1 MADPLRTARA
11 FHLRT
16 FGSLTLSGRDDV
28 TVLGRHGHHRR
39 RLALL
44 AVLAATGDRG
54 WSRDQLLLFFW
65 PEASQARARHS
76 LDQLLYAL
84 RSSLGDEL
92 FDGTDPVRLTREVV
106 TSDVDA
112 FTDALD
118 RGQLEEA
125 VNLYRGPFLG
135 GFHLDAAPEFDQWAE
150 SERAR
155 LGRLY
160 LGALEQ
166 LAQAAESQGDQVSAL
181 AWWRKLV
188 EADPVSSRSAAGLIR
203 ALMNA
208 GDHAA
213 ALQFAGHYESVV
225 ARELNTSVGPAVA
238 SLVAEVRADARTESI
253 ATPRSPALAAHTADP
268 PVPIESIG
276 RVLPRRAS
284 HRPIVATG
292 LLVALTVVVATGFW
306 WRSAPARTSAPTPAS
321 SIAVLPFANVSG
333 DPDDAPLAD
342 GISDEVSA
350 ALARMSTL
358 RVIARQSS
366 LAFANPGADTRAI
379 AESLRVTLLL
389 EGSFQRIGS
398 RLRMQVRLVDA
409 PSRTTRWAQT
419 YEREYTDVFEV
430 QSDIATAVAREIHLQ
445 LGAPGQ
451 PVKRL
456 TQNIAAYELYLR
468 GRDPVNLRSDSGP
481 ARGLALLREAVALDS
496 TFAAAWA
503 AMPNYYII
511 LAARETDAQR
521 AREMEE
527 QALAIARKALALDPD
542 LPHAHAGLG
551 SALNVPFTHLRAAE
565 ASIRRAIALGGSP
578 RVHEQ
583 LFRTLMWSGRYTD
596 ALEEALRGVD
606 ADPLSPTAAAS
617 LGEALCVNGRYAEGQ
632 KQLERLTTLK
642 TPLLRVRPILGLCAG
657 MQGRWTE
664 AVAYFEP
671 GTGTSWWA
679 PMLGF
684 AVARSGDLDRA
695 RRMMA
700 LAEEQWRQTG
710 HGATRVAFI
719 AAGLRDYDRAFEWLD
734 RAGPDRSMTASVMYP
749 VFRELHADPRFER
762 YRQRVGL
769 QKR

>member
-1 MADPLRTARA
+1 VADPLRTARA

-225 ARELNTSVGPAVA
+225 ARELNTSVGPQ
-238 SLVAEVRADARTESI
+238 
-253 ATPRSPALAAHTADP
+253 SPVWSRKSALTHALNRLHFQITGLAAHTADP
-268 PVPIESIG
+268 PVPIESLG
-276 RVLPRRAS
+276 RVLLD
-284 HRPIVATG
+284 RPAIVRWWRPG
-292 LLVALTVVVATGFW
+292 SLLALTVCRGDWILVG
-306 WRSAPARTSAPTPAS
+306 SAPARTSAPTPAS
-321 SIAVLPFANVSG
+321 VNRRPPVRQCERRTLTTQ
-333 DPDDAPLAD
+333 PLAD

-350 ALARMSTL
+350 ALARMGTL

-366 LAFANPGADTRAI
+366 LAFREPGADTRAI

-409 PSRTTRWAQT
+409 PTRTTRWAQT
-419 YEREYTDVFEV
+419 YEREITDVFEV
-430 QSDIATAVAREIHLQ
+430 QSDIATSVAREIHLQ
-445 LGAPGQ
+445 LGARGQ

-456 TQNIAAYELYLR
+456 TQNIAAYELLPPWP
-468 GRDPVNLRSDSGP
+468 GSVNLRSDSGP
-481 ARGLALLREAVALDS
+481 PGAWRSCARPSPSIPRSPRRGRPCRPTTS
-496 TFAAAWA
+496 SSPRGRP
-503 AMPNYYII
+503 M
-511 LAARETDAQR
+511 RS
-521 AREMEE
+521 
-527 QALAIARKALALDPD
+527 ALAKWKSKPSRSLVRRSRLDPD
-542 LPHAHAGLG
+542 LPQAHAGLG
-551 SALNVPFTHLRAAE
+551 SALNVRFTHLRAAE

-583 LFRTLMWSGRYTD
+583 LFPHTHVVR
-596 ALEEALRGVD
+596 
-606 ADPLSPTAAAS
+606 S
-617 LGEALCVNGRYAEGQ
+617 L
-632 KQLERLTTLK
+632 
-642 TPLLRVRPILGLCAG
+642 
-657 MQGRWTE
+657 
-664 AVAYFEP
+664 
-671 GTGTSWWA
+671 
-679 PMLGF
+679 
-684 AVARSGDLDRA
+684 
-695 RRMMA
+695 
-700 LAEEQWRQTG
+700 
-710 HGATRVAFI
+710 
-719 AAGLRDYDRAFEWLD
+719 
-734 RAGPDRSMTASVMYP
+734 
-749 VFRELHADPRFER
+749 
-762 YRQRVGL
+762 
-769 QKR
+769 